1 MDTTISENETTT
13 STSDKMETTERVM
26 SVLSGAALLFH
37 EFKKDKEE
45 TSKLKMGIAA
55 YLIYRGLSGHC
66 KITDATGLNSSVIT
80 SLSRFL

>member
-1 MDTTISENETTT
+1 MDTTISENETPT
-13 STSDKMETTERVM
+13 SQKMETTERVM

-37 EFKKDKEE
+37 EFKKEKEE

-66 KITDATGLNSSVIT
+66 KLTEATGLNSSVIT